1 MKTIKIDSYDS
12 SSLSCSS
19 KKAFA
24 DNRLYKKQQEVTYKK
39 IEHKLFN
46 QFNVSKDPYWLN
58 LILIESAKDYHINKY
73 NTLCLHICKSF
84 EKWTLLSSNS
94 NNQNVSKIARD
105 YKLSDD
111 MKIWAFV
118 IATRHNL
125 FLIDSISKSY
135 KLNLDNDCLMPYL
148 SRRLLKVDYKDKAVM
163 IAALDLQDKFDLEQ
177 VFFLFVQNKFDF
189 FL

>member
-1 MKTIKIDSYDS
+1 LIGQIKNVKIDDNYDRTAS
-12 SSLSCSS
+12 SFSTS
-19 KKAFA
+19 KKKLT
-24 DNRLYKKQQEVTYKK
+24 DNGLYKKQQELTYKK
-39 IEHKLFN
+39 IEQKLFN

-58 LILIESAKDYHINKY
+58 LILIENAKDYHINKY

-84 EKWTLLSSNS
+84 EKWSSLSSNC
-94 NNQNVSKIARD
+94 NNENVSKLASD
-105 YKLSDD
+105 YN

-135 KLNLDNDCLMPYL
+135 KLNSNNDILMPYL
-148 SRRLLKVDYKDKAVM
+148 EKRLLKVDFKDKAVM

-177 VFFLFVQNKFDF
+177 VNIFAYF
-189 FL
+189 